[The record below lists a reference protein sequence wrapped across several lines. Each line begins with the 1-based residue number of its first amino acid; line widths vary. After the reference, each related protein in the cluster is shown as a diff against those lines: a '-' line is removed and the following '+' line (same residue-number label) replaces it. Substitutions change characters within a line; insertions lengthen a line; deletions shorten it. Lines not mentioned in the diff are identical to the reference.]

1 MEISMN
7 TVSANLLL
15 TRNAW
20 LTAFYAADV
29 EQLYEL
35 ETEWFLSTNGRK
47 FLYKEIQLNKIAA
60 SKGSLAQLKRRES
73 NVLYREFNGIAVVTG
88 KAEITDDDE
97 VLHTNFIENWIKIDG
112 EWKLQFISFESE

>member
-1 MEISMN
+1 MN